1 MAETSIR
8 TITPHD
14 YFERYGDE
22 NMEIIEYQIY
32 IVQKWLNNEDV
43 KHVNI
48 LNVLIQVIIFK

>member
-1 MAETSIR
+1 VAETSIR

-32 IVQKWLNNEDV
+32 IVQK
-43 KHVNI
+43 
-48 LNVLIQVIIFK
+48 